1 MTEPLYE
8 ELREARQQR
17 VVKDW
22 IRPTVYQQSAA
33 LGAHSL
39 PSTAFTTLFHFDCGT
54 SVPFSKALH
63 PHHQQNVAVLQE
75 NHRIAKVGK
84 DLQNHPVQPFAHHQ
98 SFSLNH
104 VPQHNIQQP
113 NFLSMPY
120 QGRRC
125 RA

>member
-17 VVKDW
+17 VVKVW

-33 LGAHSL
+33 LGAQSL

-63 PHHQQNVAVLQE
+63 PHHQQNVAVLHSNLTQQ
-75 NHRIAKVGK
+75 ITALV
-84 DLQNHPVQPFAHHQ
+84 L
-98 SFSLNH
+98 FSSEVFSVLK
-104 VPQHNIQQP
+104 
-113 NFLSMPY
+113 
-120 QGRRC
+120 
-125 RA
+125 